1 MFANNSAGKGGD
13 LLYGGQVAFGLNGDR
28 NCLDSFKTITNTSQ
42 VGLSVVSSD
51 PLRVCL
57 CNGSGQ
63 PDCLILADPTPRT
76 VYPGQTINISA
87 VVVGQDF
94 GTVAGSAY
102 AQFLQRG
109 SPPQLNSECYT
120 TQL

>member
-1 MFANNSAGKGGD
+1 M
-13 LLYGGQVAFGLNGDR
+13 FGLDR
-28 NCLDSFKTITNTSQ
+28 DWNCIYSFKNISNMSQ

-63 PDCLILADPTPRT
+63 PDCLIQVDPTPHT
-76 VYPGQTINISA
+76 VYPGQTINISTI
-87 VVVGQDF
+87 VVGQDF

-102 AQFLQRG
+102 VQFLQRG